1 MNRRTQVF
9 FKRNCW
15 HVMSFG
21 SFMLKKK
28 MINRIYRTV
37 LLISQIG
44 RNKKKLF
51 RSWRYVLL
59 IKIVINV
66 IKI

>member
-1 MNRRTQVF
+1 MNRRTEVF
-9 FKRNCW
+9 LFR
-15 HVMSFG
+15 VMIGMMSLG

-37 LLISQIG
+37 LLISKIG

-51 RSWRYVLL
+51 RSWGYVFL
-59 IKIVINV
+59 IEIVINV